1 MIAVDLPV
9 GTYVVAVSGGVDSV
23 ALLHL
28 LHEMKRRVAPGHH
41 FIVAHF
47 DHGIRTDSDED
58 RRHAQRLAQHY
69 GFPFVYEQA
78 ALGSGASEATA
89 RAARYKFLHSV
100 RRASG
105 ARAVITAH
113 HQDDVIE
120 TALLNLLRGTGGRG
134 LHSLRSR
141 ELVKRPL
148 LDVRKKDLLQYAQA
162 NGLVWREDSTNA
174 NTAILRNYV
183 RHRVVAD
190 MGITRRSQVLK
201 HTQRAAELS
210 SEIDA
215 IIANYLHVQPTINEL
230 NRGSFIELPHAVSR
244 EVLAAW
250 LRNRAPTVELNKKLL
265 ERLVV
270 AAKTGRNGSR
280 VDVAAGYQ
288 LHLAP
293 KILALVDVVN
303 C

>member
-28 LHEMKRRVAPGHH
+28 LYEMDRRAGLGHR

-47 DHGIRTDSDED
+47 DHGIRSDSDED
-58 RRHAQRLAQHY
+58 RRHVQRLARHY

-78 ALGSGASEATA
+78 TLGPGASEATA
-89 RAARYKFLHSV
+89 RAARYKFLHHV
-100 RRASG
+100 RHASG

-148 LDVRKKDLLQYAQA
+148 LDVKKKDLVHYAEA
-162 NGLVWREDSTNA
+162 NGLVWRDDSTNA

-183 RHRVVAD
+183 RHKVVAN

-201 HTQRAAELS
+201 HTRRAAELS
-210 SEIDA
+210 AEIDA
-215 IIANYLHVQPTINEL
+215 IIANYLHMQPTIHEL

-280 VDVAAGYQ
+280 VDVASGYR

-293 KILALVDVVN
+293 KAVTLVDITTT
-303 C
+303 